1 MTRPLS
7 LALALILLSTSTP
20 ALADSSRVQSLLA
33 NRSARL
39 LERLQRWDEM
49 CMRRAERRSERLAR
63 REGETEQILP
73 SSIADKACTSVRKK
87 LTQISPQENNE
98 ERKTSNEQRIT
109 IKPSETKTPKKM
121 DDQLPNQ
128 LFTPT
133 YPLPTI
139 ETSSKI
145 LVLGE
150 SDRIIGSIELNPRNE
165 PIQVREIQITLSAA
179 ANSLTAIE
187 IFDELGF
194 ELGSATVDLTASA
207 NGDIFTMS
215 LSPKNAYHI
224 SEDDEVVIGFRA
236 RLKSEDEGGASGE
249 SVQISDVDITA
260 IGYWTSREVSVTTEG
275 PDFKEHVTAL
285 TTIDDIQAIGKKTG
299 TFSLGSEKL
308 IGSFRFAAKQVSD
321 ADADPRITDITF
333 SVSTPSEVTIENP
346 ILRDPIAGTEANCTF
361 ASLEITCS
369 SIPSNIGSID
379 APRDLSVYAD
389 VSLGDTHPDPFLQLE
404 INDPGGPSGGG
415 SVTWTDG
422 TTSFSWVPFGQ
433 PVARGTSWE

>member
-7 LALALILLSTSTP
+7 LTLTLILISMSTN
-20 ALADSSRVQSLLA
+20 AFADSSKVQSLLA

-39 LERLQRWDEM
+39 LERLQRWDKM

-63 REGETEQILP
+63 REGQTEHVLP
-73 SSIADKACTSVRKK
+73 SSIADQACTSVREK
-87 LTQISPQENNE
+87 LAQISPSTKSEKLTTKNQ
-98 ERKTSNEQRIT
+98 KLVT
-109 IKPSETKTPKKM
+109 IKPPEVETPKKM

-133 YPLPTI
+133 YPLPLI

-150 SDRIIGSIELNPRNE
+150 SDRIIGSLKLNPRDE
-165 PIQVREIQITLSAA
+165 PIQIREIQITLDSAVD
-179 ANSLTAIE
+179 SLTAIE

-194 ELGSATVDLTASA
+194 ELGSATIDLTASA
-207 NGDIFTMS
+207 NGDVFTMS

-224 SEDDEVVIGFRA
+224 SEDDEVVIAFRA
-236 RLKSEDEGGASGE
+236 RLKSNDDGGASGE

-275 PDFKEHVTAL
+275 PDYKEHVTAL
-285 TTIDDIQAIGKKTG
+285 TTIDDIKAIGKKTG
-299 TFSLGSEKL
+299 TFALGTEKL
-308 IGSFRFAAKQVSD
+308 IGSFRFAAKDISD
-321 ADADPRITDITF
+321 PDADPRLTDITF
-333 SVSTPSEVTIENP
+333 SVSAPSEVDITNP
-346 ILRDPIAGTEANCTF
+346 ILRDPIAGTETACTF
-361 ASLEITCS
+361 ASSEITCS
-369 SIPSNIGSID
+369 SIPSNVGSIE
-379 APRDLSVYAD
+379 APRELSVYAD
-389 VSLGDTHPDPFLQLE
+389 VSLSDTHPDPFLQLE
-404 INDPGGPSGGG
+404 INNPGGPSGGG

-433 PVARGTSWE
+433 PVTRGTAWE